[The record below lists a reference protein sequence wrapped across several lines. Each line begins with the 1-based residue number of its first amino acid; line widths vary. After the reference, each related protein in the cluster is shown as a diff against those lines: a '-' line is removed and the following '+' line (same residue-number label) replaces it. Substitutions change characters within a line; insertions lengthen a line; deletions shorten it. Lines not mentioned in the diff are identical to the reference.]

1 MKQKK
6 MLNLSKDF
14 FYKGHE
20 RIAKFVF
27 SIGLIANVNNY
38 LYYETSISFLG
49 KDFIK
54 NVIRIVKPLKV
65 LTIENDLSTLISLY
79 EGNQSNIKKGKIAV
93 CISGEPRTFKACHQS
108 LAAFLSGYDVDY
120 YIHCW
125 SDQYAEE
132 LIKYYPGAHINTED
146 RPDFHTLELDG
157 LTKLGVK
164 DFGDGIKVPYANP
177 NLYPMWYSVKRA
189 FELIAASGKQ
199 ASEYKFIVRTRFDNF
214 FPKRLGID
222 PTRPNAIYVDP
233 NYGGYGGFG
242 DQFAIGTPQA
252 MAKYSQL
259 FDWLE
264 QSFTY
269 DFKGLKFHPETLV
282 KVYLEDACG
291 INVIPTAFDMRL
303 LRDDFINLPAHKI
316 PLRSHSTSKARN
328 KYLSDYMQ
336 KKFPEYFN

>member
-1 MKQKK
+1 MGIEK
-6 MLNLSKDF
+6 MLNLVKKNY
-14 FYKGHE
+14 YKGNII
-20 RIAKFVF
+20 RAKFLYIINLIFTLNNF
-27 SIGLIANVNNY
+27 SQ
-38 LYYETSISFLG
+38 YEVGISLFG
-49 KDFIK
+49 PDFIRK
-54 NVIRIVKPLKV
+54 MIRV
-65 LTIENDLSTLISLY
+65 LDNIPTFKLHEEIKHLISLY
-79 EGNQSNIKKGKIAV
+79 EKHSISNPKDRIAV

-108 LAAFLSGYDVDY
+108 LAAFLSEYDIDY

-125 SDQYAEE
+125 SDQYTQE
-132 LIKYYPGAHINTED
+132 LVEFYPDAYISTED

>member
-1 MKQKK
+1 
-6 MLNLSKDF
+6 MLNLSKKR

-20 RIAKFVF
+20 KQAKIIFWLAYLF
-27 SIGLIANVNNY
+27 NINNY
-38 LYYETSISFLG
+38 IYYEAAISYLG

-54 NVIRIVKPLKV
+54 NVIRLIKPLKI
-65 LTIENDLSTLISLY
+65 LTIENELSRLISLY
-79 EGNQSNIKKGKIAV
+79 ENSQPRIKKARIAV

-108 LAAFLSGYDVDY
+108 LAAFLSEYDIDY

-125 SDQYAEE
+125 SDQYTHE
-132 LIKYYPGAHINTED
+132 LVDFYPDAYINTED

-164 DFGDGIKVPYANP
+164 DFGDEIKVPYANP
-177 NLYPMWYSVKRA
+177 NLYPMWYSVKKA
-189 FELIAASGKQ
+189 FNLIEKSGKYP
-199 ASEYKFIVRTRFDNF
+199 ADYKFIVRTRFDNF

-222 PTRPNAIYVDP
+222 PTLQNAIYVDP

-303 LRDDFINLPAHKI
+303 LRDDFINLPANKI

-328 KYLSDYMQ
+328 QYLSDYMQ